1 MSVAIRLLG
10 SMTALIMFGCPAVIS
25 AQVFTD
31 EASFMLAEID
41 INEIRDLRRSG
52 QLVSLES
59 LIVQVR
65 NDYPGEIIEIE
76 LDDEDGRYIYEVE
89 VIAEDGSEIELE
101 IDASTGE
108 VLKADVDD

>member
-1 MSVAIRLLG
+1 MRATTRLFG
-10 SMTALIMFGCPAVIS
+10 NVVGIIMICCPMVIS
-25 AQVFTD
+25 AEVFTD
-31 EASFMLAEID
+31 EGSYILAEVD
-41 INEIRDLRRSG
+41 INEIRNLRRSG

-76 LDDEDGRYIYEVE
+76 LDDEDDGYIYEVE
-89 VIAEDGSEIELE
+89 IIGEDGSEPELK